1 MPVDIRILGWP
12 VAVQFAAFMAAFLLI
27 AAIGIL
33 VSEKLRKNKETYPSG
48 ETIALILGVYGAIY
62 GVLLAFVIVIAWED
76 LDTAS
81 SRVDME
87 SAALASV
94 VRDSQFF
101 PAPVRDAISDDMN
114 RYVDHTVNT
123 EFKEMSNGFVPSA
136 SNPALEEIFTTLKG
150 FTPRNASE
158 VAAYEQILTNLNS
171 AIADRR
177 ARIGDSEDHLP
188 PLLQYFI
195 FGGALCVIVLASLYK
210 PKSMFDRVMVLVSI
224 SALLAAS
231 LLVVIGL
238 NRPFSGDIS
247 VSPDAFYRGILAQYR

>member
-1 MPVDIRILGWP
+1 
-12 VAVQFAAFMAAFLLI
+12 MATFLAI
-27 AAIGIL
+27 AAIGVL
-33 VSEKLRKNKETYPSG
+33 ASEKLRKNKQVSPSG

-76 LDTAS
+76 LSTAK

-101 PAPVRDAISDDMN
+101 TPPVRNAISGDMD
-114 RYVDHTVNT
+114 RYVDHTV
-123 EFKEMSNGFVPSA
+123 EVEWKQMSSGVVPSA
-136 SNPALEEIFTTLKG
+136 SNPALESIFSTLKG
-150 FTPRNASE
+150 YTPRNASE
-158 VAAYEQILTNLNS
+158 VAAYEQILTNLND

-177 ARIGDSEDHLP
+177 ARIGDSEDRLP

-195 FGGALCVIVLASLYK
+195 FGGAVCVIMLASLYK
-210 PKSMFDRVMVLVSI
+210 PKSVFDRVMVLVSI
-224 SALLAAS
+224 TALLAAS

-238 NRPFSGDIS
+238 NRPFTGDIS